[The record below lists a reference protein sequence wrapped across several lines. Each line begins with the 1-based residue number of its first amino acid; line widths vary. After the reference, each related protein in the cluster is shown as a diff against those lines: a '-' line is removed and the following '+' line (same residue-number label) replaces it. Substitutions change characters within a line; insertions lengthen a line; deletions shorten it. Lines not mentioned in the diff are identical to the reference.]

1 MLNLS
6 GKAEAKLKTRLL
18 YAQGEESLKLR
29 LRFVADL
36 LSVPKHDT
44 SDAMSLALA
53 LRKKG
58 VGRLLHNLFIDCLY
72 VVARVREL
80 PISHSAIKRATAQTF
95 DLGLRARLSW
105 LPDNRD
111 LVCFMYD
118 CTPEHLAESLQG

>member
-1 MLNLS
+1 MS

-18 YAQGEESLKLR
+18 YAQGEDTLKLR

-36 LSVPKHDT
+36 LSISQHDT
-44 SDAMSLALA
+44 SDAMALALA

-72 VVARVREL
+72 IVARVRGS
-80 PISHSAIKRATAQTF
+80 PISHASIKQATTETF

-118 CTPEHLAESLQG
+118 CDLDHLTESLTQR